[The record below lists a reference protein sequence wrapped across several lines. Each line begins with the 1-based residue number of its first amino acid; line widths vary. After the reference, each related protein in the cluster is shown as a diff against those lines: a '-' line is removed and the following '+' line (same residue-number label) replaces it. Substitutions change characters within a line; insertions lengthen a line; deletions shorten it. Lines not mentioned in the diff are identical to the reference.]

1 LRNSD
6 CFKNPFSVCPKIY
19 TKCGL
24 HENEE
29 LLEINAGKLEV
40 CFQLA
45 KNSVENSELKLL
57 RSTFAVCGSLLK
69 LTPVK
74 ST

>member
-1 LRNSD
+1 MSKD
-6 CFKNPFSVCPKIY
+6 VYEIY
-19 TKCGL
+19 GL